1 MWFVQIESTM
11 MLILNL
17 LTEQALDVG
26 TILNLVFLILF
37 FIFIV
42 WGQRIQMMV
51 ILRDIEFAIGRLK
64 LMKDSAR
71 NAVVERMK
79 KFSSSDPSGFVDKV
93 IEYVTIEPVSLDPS
107 GIVWKYDYL
116 LKTSEDRIKS
126 EVYSFASQA
135 KEEEKSNLLNVLEVL
150 ANLNLL
156 YKLMRHYYIMGKKT
170 GSAFIIIQLQAILP
184 EVLMNADALM
194 GALFAFSY
202 GHPVG
207 DGVGALVAAK
217 LIGNKANEVKEVAR
231 DTIYVETT
239 LENRKL
245 GIIKARGPGG
255 TVGYPGDAVMS
266 LLEQKKYDLVVMV
279 DAGLKLEGEKS
290 GSVVEGVGAAIGGIG
305 TEKYKIEE
313 VVSKKGIPLY
323 GVIVRM
329 SMKEAIT
336 PMTEELYKASEQVI
350 NRIKELIKEKVP
362 EGGSMLLI
370 GVGNTIGIR

>member
-1 MWFVQIESTM
+1 MWLIQIESTM
-11 MLILNL
+11 MLVFNL

-26 TILNLVFLILF
+26 TILNLVFLVLF

-135 KEEEKSNLLNVLEVL
+135 NDEEKSNLLNVLEVL

-170 GSAFIIIQLQAILP
+170 GSAFIIIQLQ
-184 EVLMNADALM
+184 VLMNADALM

-217 LIGNKANEVKEVAR
+217 LIGNKADEIKEVAR

-255 TVGYPGDAVMS
+255 TVGYPGDAVMH
-266 LLEQKKYDLVVMV
+266 LLEQEKYDLVVMV

-323 GVIVRM
+323 GVIIRM

-350 NRIKELIKEKVP
+350 NRIRELIKEKVP

>member
-1 MWFVQIESTM
+1 
-11 MLILNL
+11 MLMLNL
-17 LTEQALDVG
+17 LVAQTLDVG
-26 TILNLVFLILF
+26 TILNLVFLVLF

-42 WGQRIQMMV
+42 WGQRIQMLV
-51 ILRDIEFAIGRLK
+51 ILRDIEFAIRRLE

-71 NAVVERMK
+71 NAVIERMK
-79 KFSSSDPSGFVDKV
+79 KFSNSDPSGFVDRV
-93 IEYVTIEPVSLDPS
+93 IEYVTIEPVSLDPA

-126 EVYSFASQA
+126 EVHSFASQA
-135 KEEEKSNLLNVLEVL
+135 KEEEKINLVNVLEVL

-170 GSAFIIIQLQAILP
+170 GNAFIIIQLQAILP

-217 LIGNKANEVKEVAR
+217 LMESKTNEAKEIAR
-231 DTIYVETT
+231 DTVYVETT

-245 GIIKARGPGG
+245 GIIKARGPSG

-266 LLEQKKYDLVVMV
+266 LLEREKYNLVVMV

-290 GSVVEGVGAAIGGIG
+290 GSIVEGVGAAIGGIG

-323 GVIVRM
+323 GIIVRM

-336 PMTEELYKASEQVI
+336 PMTEELYKASERVI

-362 EGGSMLLI
+362 EGGSLLLV

>member
-1 MWFVQIESTM
+1 MWLIKLESVLVTFLTM
-11 MLILNL
+11 QTI
-17 LTEQALDVG
+17 DIG
-26 TILNLVFLILF
+26 TVLNLVFLLLF
-37 FIFIV
+37 FVFIV
-42 WGQRIQMMV
+42 WGQRIQMIV

-64 LMKDSAR
+64 LMRDSAR
-71 NAVVERMK
+71 NAVIERIK
-79 KFSSSDPSGFVDKV
+79 KFSGSDPSNFIDKV
-93 IEYVTIEPVSLDPS
+93 VDYVTIEPVSLDPS
-107 GIVWKYDYL
+107 GIVWKLDYL
-116 LKTSEDRIKS
+116 LKTSEDRVKS
-126 EVYSFASQA
+126 EVYSFASLG
-135 KEEEKSNLLNVLEVL
+135 KEEEKSNLINVLEVL

-207 DGVGALVAAK
+207 DGIGALVAAK
-217 LIGNKANEVKEVAR
+217 LIGNNASEAKEVAR
-231 DTIYVETT
+231 DTIYVETIM
-239 LENRKL
+239 ENRKL
-245 GIIKARGPGG
+245 GIMKAKGPGG
-255 TVGYPGDAVMS
+255 TVGYPGDAVMT
-266 LLEQKKYDLVVMV
+266 LLEQENYNMVVMV
-279 DAGLKLEGEKS
+279 DAGLKLEGEKT
-290 GSVVEGVGAAIGGIG
+290 GSIVEGIGAAIGGIG

-323 GVIVRM
+323 GIIVRM

-336 PMTEELYKASEQVI
+336 PVTEELYKASEQVI

-362 EGGSMLLI
+362 EGGSVLLI

>member
-1 MWFVQIESTM
+1 MWLIQVESK
-11 MLILNL
+11 MLLFFYL
-17 LTEQALDVG
+17 LVTQALDIG
-26 TILNLVFLILF
+26 TILNLIFLILF

-42 WGQRIQMMV
+42 WGQRIQMM
-51 ILRDIEFAIGRLK
+51 ILLRDIEFAIGRLK

-71 NAVVERMK
+71 NAVIERMK
-79 KFSSSDPSGFVDKV
+79 KFSSSDPSSFIDKV

-107 GIVWKYDYL
+107 GIIWKYDYL

-126 EVYSFASQA
+126 EVYSFVSQA

-217 LIGNKANEVKEVAR
+217 IMGSKLNETKEIAR
-231 DTIYVETT
+231 DTVFMETT

-245 GIIKARGPGG
+245 GVIKARGPGG
-255 TVGYPGDAVMS
+255 TVGYPGDAIMS
-266 LLEQKKYDLVVMV
+266 LLEREKYDLVVMV

-290 GSVVEGVGAAIGGIG
+290 GSIVEGVGAAIGGIG

-323 GVIVRM
+323 GVIVKM

-350 NRIKELIKEKVP
+350 ARVKEIIKEKVP
-362 EGGSMLLI
+362 EDGSMLLI